1 MYLLDTNVWL
11 ERLLG
16 QTHAEDVRQLLD
28 TVPAADL
35 FITDF
40 AFHSICVILTRL
52 KKAQALEDFVE
63 DLFIDGAV
71 TILTLQPEETSEL
84 LSAMRRFKLDFDD
97 AYQYIAAEK
106 YALTLVSFDNDLK
119 RTPSGKQS
127 PAEVL
132 AALQ

>member
-71 TILTLQPEETSEL
+71 TILTLQPEETSDL